1 MNNLKIVL
9 KNISKR
15 KGIYFL
21 IMIQV
26 MVSVWLLLTRIDA
39 IEKINKIEKDVE
51 SAISK
56 DSSRILH
63 LIVKDEVTKPK
74 NFLEFRGEVVDKEL
88 LDYVAFSTYS
98 GINIDEFCNNSKYK
112 DLKNEFKEEIPMDD
126 GNINTL
132 DVENGIEN
140 LIKLNIVKGRNLNDE
155 DFKWYEKGNTVP
167 VLGGYGLY
175 RYGLIDIGDKLK
187 DKYENIE
194 YEIVGIID
202 EDDKWFFGNDISNRE
217 MRHLKDT
224 LILPI
229 NSKESYNDEF
239 YVPTM
244 HYFGE
249 ISGNKS
255 SEEVIKELEKISKKH
270 NVQIGFETLKRSI
283 ERGKEVVENEFKY
296 YLIFSILFLIGTTFG
311 ITVMIVLLLNSRKH
325 NIGVRIAVG
334 ASFKDIKRMISGEI
348 LFVNILSTLIVS
360 TIYFIQEKILF
371 VMDNE
376 VVNMMDINLLTFI
389 SVIVGVAFMCILP
402 IYIVTKRLSKFNP
415 SELVGGRE

>member
-1 MNNLKIVL
+1 MNNLKMVL

-39 IEKINKIEKDVE
+39 IEKINKIEKNVE

-56 DSSRILH
+56 DSSRILR
-63 LIVKDEVTKPK
+63 LTIIEEGTKPK
-74 NFLEFRGEVVDKEL
+74 DFLKFREEVLDKEL
-88 LDYVAFSTYS
+88 LEYIAFNMYGSIS
-98 GINIDEFCNNSKYK
+98 IDEFCNNSKYK
-112 DLKNEFKEEIPMDD
+112 DMKNEFKEEIPMDD

-132 DVENGIEN
+132 GIENGIEN

-167 VLGGYGLY
+167 ALGGYGLY

-202 EDDKWFFGNDISNRE
+202 EDDKWFFDNDMSNSE

-224 LILPI
+224 LIFPI
-229 NSKESYNDEF
+229 NSKESYGTV

-244 HYFGE
+244 HYFGA

-255 SEEVIKELEKISKKH
+255 SEEAIAELEKISKKH
-270 NVQIGFETLKRSI
+270 NIQIGFETLKRSI

-325 NIGVRIAVG
+325 DIGVRIAVG

>member
-1 MNNLKIVL
+1 MNNLKMVL

-56 DSSRILH
+56 DSSRILR
-63 LIVKDEVTKPK
+63 LTIIEEGTKPK
-74 NFLEFRGEVVDKEL
+74 DFLKFREEVLDKEL
-88 LDYVAFSTYS
+88 LEYIAFNMYGSIS
-98 GINIDEFCNNSKYK
+98 IDEFCNNSKYK
-112 DLKNEFKEEIPMDD
+112 DMKNEFKEEIPMDD

-132 DVENGIEN
+132 GIENGIEN

-167 VLGGYGLY
+167 ALGGYGLY

-202 EDDKWFFGNDISNRE
+202 EDDKWFFDNDMSNSE

-229 NSKESYNDEF
+229 NSKESYGTV

-255 SEEVIKELEKISKKH
+255 SEEAIAELEKISKKH

-325 NIGVRIAVG
+325 DIGVRIAVG

>member
-1 MNNLKIVL
+1 MNNFKMVL
-9 KNISKR
+9 KNVSKR

-26 MVSVWLLLTRIDA
+26 MASVWLLLTRIDA

-51 SAISK
+51 SVISK
-56 DSSRILH
+56 DSSRISH
-63 LIVKDEVTKPK
+63 LTIIEEGTKPK
-74 NFLEFRGEVVDKEL
+74 DFLKFREEVLDKEL
-88 LDYVAFSTYS
+88 LEYVAFNMYGS
-98 GINIDEFCNNSKYK
+98 INIDEFCNNSKYK
-112 DLKNEFKEEIPMDD
+112 DMKNEFKEEIPMED

-132 DVENGIEN
+132 EIENGTEN
-140 LIKLNIVKGRNLNDE
+140 LIKLNIVKGRNLNDK
-155 DFKWYEKGNTVP
+155 DFKWYEKGNTVSA
-167 VLGGYGLY
+167 LGGYGLY
-175 RYGLIDIGDKLK
+175 KYGLIDIGDKLK
-187 DKYENIE
+187 DKYEDIE

-202 EDDKWFFGNDISNRE
+202 EDNKWFFSGDMSNSE
-217 MRHLKDT
+217 MRHLKDM
-224 LILPI
+224 LIFPI
-229 NSKESYNDEF
+229 NSKEAYSHEY

-255 SEEVIKELEKISKKH
+255 SEEVIAELEKISKKH

-283 ERGKEVVENEFKY
+283 ERGKKVVEDEFKY
-296 YLIFSILFLIGTTFG
+296 YLIFSVLFLIGTTFG
-311 ITVMIVLLLNSRKH
+311 IAAMIVLLLDSRKH
-325 NIGVRIAVG
+325 DIGVRISVG
-334 ASFKDIKRMISGEI
+334 ASLQDIKRMLSGEI

-360 TIYFIQEKILF
+360 TIYFVQDKILF

-389 SVIVGVAFMCILP
+389 SVIVGVAFMCIFP